1 MSAPGPHPEP
11 AAPGPEPEPAAPQP
25 AAGSSLGPLLR
36 TLEDPDAPPGEL
48 TDAHLTIVSRLSGE
62 GGKAFTAEFRKHFPQ
77 LCKVFKAHISSPNL
91 ELSNAALQALGFC
104 TFNSNN
110 TAELSGP
117 EAQELLAAVNSVAMK
132 CSDKNTRTRALWVI
146 SKQAFPPGIVRKEVS
161 NVLSTLET
169 ILTKGEA
176 QSVVVEYEALNVII
190 RLMEQAPGPMGE
202 EAVRWARLI
211 LPLVVHSSHKVQL
224 RGATALEMGM
234 PLLLQRQPEVA
245 AVTEH
250 LMTTKLIA
258 ELQKLF
264 SSKNETFVLKLWP
277 LFVRLLG
284 KTLHRSGS
292 FINSLLQLE
301 ELGFRSSSPVVKK
314 IAFIAWKS
322 LIDNFALNPDI
333 LCSAKRLKLLMQPLS
348 SIHVRTEALALTKLE
363 VWWYL
368 LVRLGPHLPS
378 NFEQVCVPLIQS
390 TLSVDPAAAFPGTP
404 SRPSTP
410 SLASATPGQK
420 PGTPRAALGSP
431 AGAQLCPSIQLLGM
445 EMLLHFLMGPRA
457 GEFARDN
464 KLVLSL
470 EPLQHPLLCSPSFF
484 CKHAGTLLCAVR
496 DGVVA
501 VGKEVPDCLLSV
513 IWKDINGFVRAAI
526 EAGNK
531 KEKGGSEVLTML
543 LQALKK
549 IVSSNSLPVHKVLS
563 LIDITVKELPP
574 KVLGSPAYQVAD
586 MDLLN
591 GTPALF
597 LIQLPFQH
605 GLLECCVTDER
616 FFGILQALVGLALAG
631 PTSALAFS
639 ESVLA
644 VIEQSAAQLGS
655 KEHLCRMWGIV
666 VSPLTEWI
674 NQNNEVNQGDALEHN
689 FSAVYSALLLPVSHI
704 FPAQGFPQ
712 ASLRSLLRSWAELYR
727 ALARCA
733 ALVPTAEENLCCEEL
748 CAKILAGLEGET
760 PVELPMLDG
769 LTHLVSVMVDCIN
782 FAPYGPKFQP
792 KTRSPQAPTDW
803 ARKKKEPLGKLSS
816 LLRLLLLLLESFH
829 ALSHGQRAELLLAPG
844 LALLSALHSIVCH
857 LCLPSLLGTALG
869 TLAQPLALFYEKNR
883 LPEVPKVYSNLN
895 NKLEQLLA
903 QILQRLQCPGPGR
916 CDSELLRQ
924 LSPLLCAALQHRSRH
939 LRQLGAQLWN
949 GTFGRAATLAYPRQ
963 LRSVLSQA
971 KKKIPLLLPG
981 FESMEVSE
989 ESSGP
994 FSELMEHSQLD
1005 ARVGGLELKVG
1016 QKQGIVRDSIL
1027 AQTSEAQS
1035 HGQERPSS
1043 AQAAPAK
1050 LKLEFPSPKTTSETL
1065 LEEEKSV
1072 DFVFIPP
1079 ETKPRIL
1086 TEHQKEVLRS
1096 KRADIPAMYNNLDAS
1111 QDTSSF
1117 SQCSQS
1123 QEDSLEMPPAAE
1135 TAKGDPAEQ
1144 PQEENMESEGS
1155 HSEESPAHTS
1165 EEETKNER
1173 AEMVP
1178 EETSAG
1184 EDMETRSVEAAPQE
1198 ASAGKENTSG
1208 VTKSSV
1214 GKENTS
1220 NVTESSGGKEDT
1232 SNVTNTS
1239 VGNEDTLDVT
1249 NSSVGKE
1256 DISGVTNSLA
1266 GKEDSLDVTNSS
1278 ARKMDTSNVTKS
1290 SVGKEDTSDG
1300 HLDASS
1306 SAKNEDTLD
1315 VTNSSARNEDTLDVT
1330 NSSVG
1335 KEDTLDVSMSSA
1347 GNEDTL
1353 DVTNSSAEKEDSPDV
1368 TNSSAGNEDTLDVTN
1383 SSARKEDTSNVT
1395 MSSVGKEEDTP
1406 DVTNSSAG
1414 KEDTPDVTN
1423 SSAGKEDTP
1432 DVTMSSAGKED
1443 TPDVTS
1449 SSASSDVVSGTP
1461 QPVSRRQS
1469 FITLERFGA
1478 AESRPFSPAPPGS
1491 VPELPGSPP
1500 EAAPREGSR
1509 DSRAGAR
1516 AGEGERNPPR
1526 AEAAVAARR
1535 VTRRQSRM
1543 ELQGSRAPRL
1553 QGRLEEPLEGLQS
1566 RAELGSAGQ
1575 DVQRILL
1582 RHSQALLCTE
1592 ADIQSAEGAIAEMDG
1607 ARGQDTDSKENT
1619 PPASSS
1625 CPEQPPAE
1633 ESPLPQACPQHKQLR
1648 RSARRRSEPAESSS
1662 GSQDREEGPP
1672 KRDRRR
1678 EEEKAG
1684 PKKLSQG
1691 KGDGSQKQKGVA
1703 GKTTEGTKESSQPE
1717 RAAEEWGPKES
1728 PALRGLEEEGGRAG
1742 RRAEEAPRA
1751 EGEGQ
1756 GSLSTAG
1763 PKVERPRYH
1772 TRRSSQGLLASIENS
1787 EADGSEGKEESTK
1800 KKKPLRVRSRSN
1812 SLEGKLKE
1820 GQAGS
1825 QSPEGPAQGGDTR
1838 SALEGSKGEPELGT
1852 GAAVPAE
1859 PGGLEKQEMAAEAE
1873 GSGSSESPGA
1883 LQDTSVE
1890 PSRADTSME
1899 SVGSPCEPEQDGRAA
1914 EERQSS
1920 AGHCAPGAEPA
1931 VQSPECHN
1939 KRSKRVKKIKSCD
1952 CCFKKPRQQVPEL
1965 KLSESKMEKAE
1976 LEEPESTQTPAQT
1989 PAQSV
1994 SGPSDLEESL
2004 ALAPCGM
2011 STPLHPPEEPSA
2023 FSLAR
2028 QEMDVMDGMDVENLQ
2043 GSSVGVEEQD
2053 PEDPEAAA
2061 PETTESMEEIK
2072 EPAEQKEQTEQ
2083 VLPESVP
2090 EEPRESC
2097 LDSGEQGEEPA
2108 AAEKEEI
2115 KENGELEEVP
2125 EEPSAESKPE
2135 EKEMKE
2141 LEGNQEDKGEA
2152 ESCAGDAPVGADE
2165 EMKEELEE
2173 NGIQA
2178 PEGAGPSVG
2187 SPPKGAGGAPG
2198 AGTESPSSLQAR
2210 CTWSPSASP
2219 STSILKRGAKRS
2231 QEDDS
2236 LSPANKIRRVSFAN
2250 PIFQEGLADDIDRR
2264 SPVIRSHSS
2273 PSSRS
2278 LKILSNMQITEMAKE
2293 SLPCLSEFVYPA
2305 LAGCKAPVDVIL
2317 PQITSNICARGLGQL
2332 IRAKNI
2338 KTVGDLSTLTALE
2351 IKTLPIRSPKV
2362 SNVKR
2367 ALRGFHE
2374 QQVKSRVLEESTVL
2388 EDAEKPGNDVE
2399 EKSLSGDEEKLAADL
2414 VDAGSTSSSSSTTSS
2429 SSSSS
2434 SSEQPTAVDLLGQVQ
2449 ALAAQLSPEGLGAC
2463 SGRQLLEMQERL
2475 LGMAA
2480 SIARS
2485 LRGRWPCPPPPGTPE

>member
-11 AAPGPEPEPAAPQP
+11 AAPGPEPEPGPAAPQP

-36 TLEDPDAPPGEL
+36 TLEDPGAPPGEL

-62 GGKAFTAEFRKHFPQ
+62 GGKAFTVDFRKHFPQ

-110 TAELSGP
+110 TAELSGTDV
-117 EAQELLAAVNSVAMK
+117 QELLAAVNSVALK

-146 SKQAFPPGIVRKEVS
+146 SKQAFPPEIVRKEVS
-161 NVLSTLET
+161 NILSTLET
-169 ILTKGEA
+169 ILTKGEV

-190 RLMEQAPGPMGE
+190 RLMEQAPARMGE
-202 EAVRWARLI
+202 EAVRWAKLI
-211 LPLVVHSSHKVQL
+211 IPLVVHSSHKVQL

-234 PLLLQRQPEVA
+234 PLLLQRQQEVA

-250 LMTTKLIA
+250 LMTTKLIS

-368 LVRLGPHLPS
+368 LMRLGPHLPS

-404 SRPSTP
+404 SRPNNP
-410 SLASATPGQK
+410 SLGSASPGQK
-420 PGTPRAALGSP
+420 PGTPRMALSSP
-431 AGAQLCPSIQLLGM
+431 AGAQLFPSIQLLAM
-445 EMLLHFLMGPRA
+445 EMLLHFLMGPHVV
-457 GEFARDN
+457 EFAKHN
-464 KLVLSL
+464 KLGLSL
-470 EPLQHPLLCSPSFF
+470 EPLQHPLISSPSFF
-484 CKHAGTLLCAVR
+484 CKHASTLINAVQ
-496 DGVVA
+496 DGFVA
-501 VGKEVPDCLLSV
+501 IGKEVPDCLLNV
-513 IWKDINGFVRAAI
+513 IWKDINGYVRTAI

-531 KEKGGSEVLTML
+531 KEKGGSEILTML
-543 LQALKK
+543 LQALKN
-549 IVSSNSLPVHKVLS
+549 IVSSRALPVHKVLS

-597 LIQLPFQH
+597 LIQLPFH
-605 GLLECCVTDER
+605 NNLLESCVTDER
-616 FFGILQALVGLALAG
+616 FFGILQALVGFALSG

-639 ESVLA
+639 ESVLG
-644 VIEQSAAQLGS
+644 VIEQSAGQVGS
-655 KEHLCRMWGIV
+655 KEHLCRMWSIV
-666 VSPLTEWI
+666 VNPLTEWI

-704 FPAQGFPQ
+704 FPTQGFPQ
-712 ASLRSLLRSWAELYR
+712 ATLKSLLRSWSELYR
-727 ALARCA
+727 AFARCA
-733 ALVPTAEENLCCEEL
+733 ALVATAEENLCCEEL
-748 CAKILAGLEGET
+748 CAKIMAGLEGET
-760 PVELPMLDG
+760 PVVFSMLEG

-782 FAPYGPKFQP
+782 FAPYGTKFQP
-792 KTRSPQAPTDW
+792 KNRSPQTPTDW
-803 ARKKKEPLGKLSS
+803 AKKKKEPLGKLSS
-816 LLRLLLLLLESFH
+816 LLKLLLLLLNWFH
-829 ALSHGQRAELLLAPG
+829 ELSRGEQQAEPLLAPG
-844 LALLSALHSIVCH
+844 LALLAALHSIISH
-857 LCLPSLLGTALG
+857 ISLPSLLGTTLG
-869 TLAQPLALFYEKNR
+869 TFSQPLALFYEKNR
-883 LPEVPKVYSNLN
+883 LPEVPKVYSSLN
-895 NKLEQLLA
+895 NKLEKLLA
-903 QILQRLQCPGPGR
+903 EILQCLQCHCPGS
-916 CDSELLRQ
+916 CDSELLQQ
-924 LSPLLCAALQHRSRH
+924 LSPVLCAAFQHRSRQI
-939 LRQLGAQLWN
+939 RQQSAQLWN
-949 GTFGRAATLAYPRQ
+949 CTFARASSLTYPPQ
-963 LRSVLSQA
+963 LKSVLSQA

-981 FESMEVSE
+981 FESIEVSE
-989 ESSGP
+989 ECSGP
-994 FSELMEHSQLD
+994 FSDLMENSQLD
-1005 ARVGGLELKVG
+1005 AKISGMEVKVG
-1016 QKQGIVRDSIL
+1016 QKRDSIL
-1027 AQTSEAQS
+1027 AQTSEAKS
-1035 HGQERPSS
+1035 DGKDKPSNV
-1043 AQAAPAK
+1043 QATPAK

-1117 SQCSQS
+1117 SQYSQS
-1123 QEDSLEMPPAAE
+1123 QEDSLEMPPAVE
-1135 TAKGDPAEQ
+1135 TAKEDPANQ
-1144 PQEENMESEGS
+1144 PQEENVGSEGS
-1155 HSEESPAHTS
+1155 HSEESPACTS
-1165 EEETKNER
+1165 EEEAKNET
-1173 AEMVP
+1173 AEMIP
-1178 EETSAG
+1178 EETSIG
-1184 EDMETRSVEAAPQE
+1184 EDMETSSVEAAPQE
-1198 ASAGKENTSG
+1198 ASA
-1208 VTKSSV
+1208 
-1214 GKENTS
+1214 
-1220 NVTESSGGKEDT
+1220 
-1232 SNVTNTS
+1232 
-1239 VGNEDTLDVT
+1239 
-1249 NSSVGKE
+1249 
-1256 DISGVTNSLA
+1256 
-1266 GKEDSLDVTNSS
+1266 
-1278 ARKMDTSNVTKS
+1278 
-1290 SVGKEDTSDG
+1290 GKEDTSDG

-1306 SAKNEDTLD
+1306 SAGKEDTLD
-1315 VTNSSARNEDTLDVT
+1315 VTSSSVGKEDTPDVT
-1330 NSSVG
+1330 KSSVG
-1335 KEDTLDVSMSSA
+1335 KEDTLDV
-1347 GNEDTL
+1347 
-1353 DVTNSSAEKEDSPDV
+1353 
-1368 TNSSAGNEDTLDVTN
+1368 
-1383 SSARKEDTSNVT
+1383 TS
-1395 MSSVGKEEDTP
+1395 
-1406 DVTNSSAG
+1406 SSAG
-1414 KEDTPDVTN
+1414 KEDTSGVTN
-1423 SSAGKEDTP
+1423 SLVGKEDTPDGHLDASSSAGKEDTL
-1432 DVTMSSAGKED
+1432 DVTSSSVGKED
-1443 TPDVTS
+1443 TSDVTS
-1449 SSASSDVVSGTP
+1449 SSASSDMVSGTP

-1469 FITLERFGA
+1469 FVTLEKFGA
-1478 AESRPFSPAPPGS
+1478 AESRPFSPAPLGS
-1491 VPELPGSPP
+1491 VSELPGSPP
-1500 EAAPREGSR
+1500 EAGTRQSSS
-1509 DSRAGAR
+1509 DSRAGAK
-1516 AGEGERNPPR
+1516 AEKSGEEGRNPPK
-1526 AEAAVAARR
+1526 AEAAVPARR

-1543 ELQGSRAPRL
+1543 ELQGSKPKL
-1553 QGRLEEPLEGLQS
+1553 QGRPEEPPESLES
-1566 RAELGSAGQ
+1566 SAELGSAGQ
-1575 DVQRILL
+1575 DVQHILL
-1582 RHSQALLCTE
+1582 SHSQVLLSTE
-1592 ADIQSAEGAIAEMDG
+1592 ADIQSAQGAIAEMDQ

-1619 PPASSS
+1619 PPEGSS
-1625 CPEQPPAE
+1625 CPEQPPGE
-1633 ESPLPQACPQHKQLR
+1633 DSPAPQASPQQKQLR
-1648 RSARRRSEPAESSS
+1648 RSSRRRSEPLESSS
-1662 GSQDREEGPP
+1662 GSQDREDGPP
-1672 KRDRRR
+1672 KRDRRK

-1684 PKKLSQG
+1684 QKKLSQG
-1691 KGDGSQKQKGVA
+1691 KGDGSQKQKGIP
-1703 GKTTEGTKESSQPE
+1703 GKTTESTKESSQPE
-1717 RAAEEWGPKES
+1717 RAAEEWGSKDC
-1728 PALRGLEEEGGRAG
+1728 PALRGLEEEPGRAG

-1751 EGEGQ
+1751 EGEG
-1756 GSLSTAG
+1756 TAG

-1787 EADGSEGKEESTK
+1787 EADSSEGKEESTRK
-1800 KKKPLRVRSRSN
+1800 KKTIKVRSRSN

-1825 QSPEGPAQGGDTR
+1825 QSPEGPAQGSETK
-1838 SALEGSKGEPELGT
+1838 SALEASKGEPELGT

-1859 PGGLEKQEMAAEAE
+1859 PGGLEEQEIAAEAE

-1890 PSRADTSME
+1890 PNKAEASME
-1899 SVGSPCEPEQDGRAA
+1899 SLGSPCEPEQDGRAA
-1914 EERQSS
+1914 EERHSS
-1920 AGHCAPGAEPA
+1920 TGDCAPAAHTAGAEPSS

-1952 CCFKKPRQQVPEL
+1952 CCFKKPKLQVPES

-1976 LEEPESTQTPAQT
+1976 LEEPEGTQTPAQT
-1989 PAQSV
+1989 PVQNV

-2011 STPLHPPEEPSA
+2011 STPLHPPEEPCT
-2023 FSLAR
+2023 FSLDR
-2028 QEMDVMDGMDVENLQ
+2028 QEMDVENLQ
-2043 GSSVGVEEQD
+2043 GSTVGVEEQN
-2053 PEDPEAAA
+2053 PEDPEASAA
-2061 PETTESMEEIK
+2061 ETTESMEEIQ

-2125 EEPSAESKPE
+2125 EELSVDSKPE
-2135 EKEMKE
+2135 EKEVKE

-2152 ESCAGDAPVGADE
+2152 ENCAGETHVGADQ

-2173 NGIQA
+2173 NEIKV
-2178 PEGAGPSVG
+2178 PESVAVAEPSVD
-2187 SPPKGAGGAPG
+2187 SPLKGAGDGPG
-2198 AGTESPSSLQAR
+2198 QVAESPTSLQAR

-2219 STSILKRGAKRS
+2219 STSILKRGVKRS

-2278 LKILSNMQITEMAKE
+2278 LKILSNMQHITTPTKGFLSPGSRTLKFKSSKKCLITEMSKE

-2367 ALRGFHE
+2367 ALRGYHE

-2414 VDAGSTSSSSSTTSS
+2414 VDAGSTSSSSGSA
-2429 SSSSS
+2429 
-2434 SSEQPTAVDLLGQVQ
+2434 EPPAVDLPGQVQ
-2449 ALAAQLSPEGLGAC
+2449 ALAAQLSSEGLGAY
-2463 SGRQLLEMQERL
+2463 SGRQLLEMQEQL

-2485 LRGRWPCPPPPGTPE
+2485 LRGRWPCPPPAGTPE